1 MGKVAIKIEDLPP
14 LDPTCVQVLRVI
26 VLKLAGKRRGRVEY
40 KAIGKSINKERDVV
54 AKAVR
59 RLIKKGVLTIE
70 NNELVLL
77 NVVELA
83 S

>member
-1 MGKVAIKIEDLPP
+1 MGKIAIKVEDLPP
-14 LDPTCVQVLRVI
+14 LDATCVQVLRVI

-40 KAIGKSINKERDVV
+40 KAIGKAINKDRDVV

-59 RLIKKGVLTIE
+59 RLIKKQVLTIE
-70 NNELVLL
+70 DNELVLL
-77 NVVELA
+77 NGIEVA

>member
-1 MGKVAIKIEDLPP
+1 MGKIAIKVEDLPP
-14 LDPTCVQVLRVI
+14 LDATCVQVLRCI
-26 VLKLAGKRRGRVEY
+26 VLKLAGERRGRVEY
-40 KAIGKSINKERDVV
+40 KVIGKSINKDRDVV

-59 RLIKKGVLTIE
+59 RLIKKQVLTIE